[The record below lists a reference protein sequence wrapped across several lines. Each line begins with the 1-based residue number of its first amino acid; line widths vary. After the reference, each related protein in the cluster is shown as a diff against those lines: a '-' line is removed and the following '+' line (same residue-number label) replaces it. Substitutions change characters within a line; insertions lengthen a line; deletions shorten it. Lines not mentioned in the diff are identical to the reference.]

1 MMKFRQ
7 YMVQEIM
14 LYPVSTKS
22 CKFKV
27 MFDTPRMRIVK
38 KIILI
43 NSGNKFKSIKSSVIH
58 KKFTEIAS
66 TVYQLKSKSIKYL

>member
-1 MMKFRQ
+1 
-7 YMVQEIM
+7 
-14 LYPVSTKS
+14 
-22 CKFKV
+22 

-43 NSGNKFKSIKSSVIH
+43 NSGNKFKSIKSSVIR